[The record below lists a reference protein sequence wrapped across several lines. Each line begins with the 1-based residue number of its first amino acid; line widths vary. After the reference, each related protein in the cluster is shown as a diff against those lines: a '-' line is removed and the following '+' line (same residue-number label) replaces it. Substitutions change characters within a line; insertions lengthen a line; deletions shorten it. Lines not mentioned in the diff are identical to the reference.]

1 MNPNKINIL
10 SIDGG
15 GYRNIISVILLM
27 ELELRSKKNI
37 SAMFNMVGGTSFG
50 SIIAACL
57 NFPTLLNVKK
67 PKYMT
72 KDILNKWNRDVPNIF
87 TNSNLI

>member
-15 GYRNIISVILLM
+15 GYRNIMSIILLM

-37 SAMFNMVGGTSFG
+37 SAMFNLMGGSSFG
-50 SIIAACL
+50 AIIAACL
-57 NFPTLLNVKK
+57 NYPTLLNLKK

-72 KDILNKWNRDVPNIF
+72 KDIL
-87 TNSNLI
+87 

>member
-1 MNPNKINIL
+1 MNPKKVNIL

-15 GYRNIISVILLM
+15 GYRNILSITLLM

-37 SAMFNMVGGTSFG
+37 SAMFNMVGGTSFA

-57 NFPTLLNVKK
+57 NYPTLLNKKK

-72 KDILNKWNRDVPNIF
+72 KDILNKWNKDIPNIF
-87 TNSNLI
+87 TN

>member
-15 GYRNIISVILLM
+15 GYRNIISIILLM

-37 SAMFNMVGGTSFG
+37 SAMFNLMGGSSFG
-50 SIIAACL
+50 AIITACL
-57 NFPTLLNVKK
+57 NYPTLLNLKK

-72 KDILNKWNRDVPNIF
+72 KDIL
-87 TNSNLI
+87 